1 VFDAWRDGSMQQR
14 LKQHDVAYDVD
25 AEVDPYTLLPK
36 WLHPRKT
43 A

>member
-1 VFDAWRDGSMQQR
+1 MRDGR
-14 LKQHDVAYDVD
+14 LHKLLDAADIEHDRSAD
-25 AEVDPYTLLPK
+25 VDPYTLLPK

>member
-1 VFDAWRDGSMQQR
+1 MLEAAGIAHERS
-14 LKQHDVAYDVD
+14 VAI
-25 AEVDPYTLLPK
+25 DPYTLLPK

>member
-1 VFDAWRDGSMQQR
+1 VQGQLEAHGIT
-14 LKQHDVAYDVD
+14 YDR
-25 AEVDPYTLLPK
+25 AANVDPYTLLPK